1 MKYILLLIFIVSCTV
16 SRQPDY
22 KPIHIEYNHM
32 DTIKKEI
39 IDGFDID
46 TTNFKPYLV

>member
-39 IDGFDID
+39 IDGIQ
-46 TTNFKPYLV
+46 FKRTFSFYKY